1 MPYLGRELTSGNYL
15 KLDDISSQFDGSTV
29 TFDLKSGGTDFYPGS
44 SFSILVSVAGIIQE
58 GDSAYQI
65 ENNQI
70 TFATA
75 PASTDDCFIIVLG
88 IALGI
93 GVPGNGTVGL
103 TQLQDSA
110 KLGISTSNANNTST
124 VSVGGAVTSI
134 NFAGPGVTTAFVTP
148 STGIATIFF
157 QGDGT
162 KLGVSTSNFNNSS
175 SSNVGAAVTQLNFAG
190 PGVTTGFFNAG
201 IATIFI
207 EGDTSTLGLSTSNSN
222 NTSSV
227 KVATAVTEFNFA
239 GPGVTTAFVT
249 GGIATVFF
257 QGGGGSSVGAA
268 GTWASDSVGVATSKV
283 VGVGTAQ
290 AVGTANSEGALQ
302 ALGNIAITDG
312 ALLIDNDIS
321 SNVNIPSGKNGL
333 LIGTVNVA
341 VGATIDVATGSV
353 LVVV

>member
-15 KLDDISSQFDGSTV
+15 KLDDISSQFNGSTT
-29 TFDLKSGGTDFYPGS
+29 TFQLKSGGSDFFPGS
-44 SFSILVSVAGIIQE
+44 SFSLLVSVAGVIQE
-58 GDSAYQI
+58 ADSAYQI
-65 ENNQI
+65 NNNEI

-75 PASTDDCFIIVLG
+75 PSNGDDAFIIVLG
-88 IALGI
+88 LALGI
-93 GVPGNGTVGL
+93 GVPGDGTVGL
-103 TQLQDSA
+103 NQLQDSA
-110 KLGISTSNANNTST
+110 KLGISTNG
-124 VSVGGAVTSI
+124 VFVGGGVTSI

-148 STGIATIFF
+148 STGIAT
-157 QGDGT
+157 
-162 KLGVSTSNFNNSS
+162 
-175 SSNVGAAVTQLNFAG
+175 
-190 PGVTTGFFNAG
+190 
-201 IATIFI
+201 
-207 EGDTSTLGLSTSNSN
+207 
-222 NTSSV
+222 
-227 KVATAVTEFNFA
+227 
-239 GPGVTTAFVT
+239 
-249 GGIATVFF
+249 VFF
-257 QGGGGSSVGAA
+257 QGGGGGVGAA

-321 SNVNIPSGKNGL
+321 SSINVPAGKNGL

>member
-15 KLDDISSQFDGSTV
+15 KLDDISSQFNGSTT
-29 TFDLKSGGTDFYPGS
+29 TFQLKSGGSDFFPGS
-44 SFSILVSVAGIIQE
+44 SFSLLVSIAGVIQE
-58 GDSAYQI
+58 ADSSYQI
-65 ENNQI
+65 NNNEI
-70 TFATA
+70 TFAQA

-88 IALGI
+88 LALGI
-93 GVPGNGTVGL
+93 GVPGDGTVGL
-103 TQLQDSA
+103 NQLQDSA

-157 QGDGT
+157 QG
-162 KLGVSTSNFNNSS
+162 
-175 SSNVGAAVTQLNFAG
+175 
-190 PGVTTGFFNAG
+190 
-201 IATIFI
+201 
-207 EGDTSTLGLSTSNSN
+207 
-222 NTSSV
+222 
-227 KVATAVTEFNFA
+227 
-239 GPGVTTAFVT
+239 
-249 GGIATVFF
+249 
-257 QGGGGSSVGAA
+257 GGGGGVGAA
-268 GTWASDSVGVATSKV
+268 GTWASDEVGVATSKV

-302 ALGNIAITDG
+302 SLGNIAITDG

-321 SNVNIPSGKNGL
+321 SSINVPSGKNGL

-341 VGATIDVATGSV
+341 IGATIDVATGSV

>member
-15 KLDDISSQFDGSTV
+15 KLDDISSQFDGSKV
-29 TFDLKSGGTDFYPGS
+29 TFQLKSGGSDFFPGS
-44 SFSILVSVAGIIQE
+44 SFSLLVSVAGVIQE
-58 GDSAYQI
+58 ADSAYQI
-65 ENNQI
+65 NNNEI

-75 PASTDDCFIIVLG
+75 PGASDDAFIIVLG
-88 IALGI
+88 LALGI
-93 GVPGNGTVGL
+93 GVPGDGTVGL
-103 TQLQDSA
+103 NQLQDSA
-110 KLGISTSNANNTST
+110 KLGISTNG
-124 VSVGGAVTSI
+124 VFVGGGVTSI

-148 STGIATIFF
+148 STGIAT
-157 QGDGT
+157 
-162 KLGVSTSNFNNSS
+162 
-175 SSNVGAAVTQLNFAG
+175 
-190 PGVTTGFFNAG
+190 
-201 IATIFI
+201 
-207 EGDTSTLGLSTSNSN
+207 
-222 NTSSV
+222 
-227 KVATAVTEFNFA
+227 
-239 GPGVTTAFVT
+239 
-249 GGIATVFF
+249 VFF
-257 QGGGGSSVGAA
+257 QGGGGGVGAA

-321 SNVNIPSGKNGL
+321 SSINVPAGKNGL

>member
-29 TFDLKSGGTDFYPGS
+29 TFQLKSGGSDFFPGS
-44 SFSILVSVAGIIQE
+44 SFSLLVSVAGVIQE
-58 GDSAYQI
+58 ADSAYQI
-65 ENNQI
+65 NNNEI

-75 PASTDDCFIIVLG
+75 PGASDDAFIIVLG
-88 IALGI
+88 LALGI
-93 GVPGNGTVGL
+93 GVPGDGTVGL
-103 TQLQDSA
+103 QHLQNSA
-110 KLGISTSNANNTST
+110 KLGISTNG
-124 VSVGGAVTSI
+124 VSVGGGVTSI

-148 STGIATIFF
+148 STGIAT
-157 QGDGT
+157 
-162 KLGVSTSNFNNSS
+162 
-175 SSNVGAAVTQLNFAG
+175 
-190 PGVTTGFFNAG
+190 
-201 IATIFI
+201 
-207 EGDTSTLGLSTSNSN
+207 
-222 NTSSV
+222 
-227 KVATAVTEFNFA
+227 
-239 GPGVTTAFVT
+239 
-249 GGIATVFF
+249 VFF
-257 QGGGGSSVGAA
+257 QGGGGGVGAA

-302 ALGNIAITDG
+302 SLGNIAITDG

-321 SNVNIPSGKNGL
+321 SSINVPAGKNGL